1 MKEIK
6 SLSHDDSKN
15 TEVKNKLEK
24 IGDRQYYVSISG
36 TIEVLPKS
44 QSMLSEI
51 TNYNSEVM
59 REFSSDD

>member
-6 SLSHDDSKN
+6 SLSHDTDKN
-15 TEVKNKLEK
+15 TEVKDK
-24 IGDRQYYVSISG
+24 IGDIESRQYYVSISG

-44 QSMLSEI
+44 RSRLSDI
-51 TNYNSEVM
+51 TGYNSEVM